1 MIIPYYSFQF
11 PAPPVAFGTT
21 QTCALHFDLIRCH
34 LSWINLAIVHP
45 KIKILSLLT
54 YLHCFS
60 QKATIVSSNNLE
72 DRAELL

>member
-45 KIKILSLLT
+45 KIKIL
-54 YLHCFS
+54 
-60 QKATIVSSNNLE
+60 
-72 DRAELL
+72 